1 MGRVSAA
8 PALLKYECEAAPE
21 SSRTCPLTWF
31 VRLALTT
38 STYPATGSTSG
49 PGKVVGLGSAVV
61 VEDAHRLHRG
71 VRSKLSNQGANRRSM
86 AQFVAESAY
95 CGDLPR
101 QSTRCRAG
109 TPEPLL
115 LGQMDLTY
123 PCLELT
129 RDRLDIDESLSG
141 VEHQAHELAR
151 LGLQDVAVEGV
162 EDVRR

>member
-1 MGRVSAA
+1 MPDKRIRIEPVSR
-8 PALLKYECEAAPE
+8 LLSGTA
-21 SSRTCPLTWF
+21 SRFGT
-31 VRLALTT
+31 
-38 STYPATGSTSG
+38 
-49 PGKVVGLGSAVV
+49 
-61 VEDAHRLHRG
+61 
-71 VRSKLSNQGANRRSM
+71 QGCLIP

-95 CGDLPR
+95 CGAPPR

-141 VEHQAHELAR
+141 VEH
-151 LGLQDVAVEGV
+151 
-162 EDVRR
+162 